1 MKLKKKI
8 ISKFELFIE
17 QIYIYI
23 YFVLSLLQFNQIM
36 IKLLVFEIFNTS
48 F

>member
-36 IKLLVFEIFNTS
+36 IKLLIFEIFNTS

>member
-23 YFVLSLLQFNQIM
+23 YILSFLFYNL
-36 IKLLVFEIFNTS
+36 IK
-48 F
+48 